1 MTFKVKYVLHYESN
15 ILFKNWV
22 VDSQNFVIHSNAG
35 VTKETNMVW
44 ALVRKKDPII
54 FGRNFKFPAIV
65 HMPAAAAEG

>member
-1 MTFKVKYVLHYESN
+1 MRVKYVLHYESN

-22 VDSQNFVIHSNAG
+22 VDSQNFIIHSYAV
-35 VTKETNMVW
+35 VTKETNIVW
-44 ALVRKKDPII
+44 ALVGKKDPII